1 MRAAV
6 IDNGIVVNIIEVQS
20 LDFLPGLV
28 DAAGAGIGDRWDGA
42 AFSAP
47 PLPPAADLIA
57 MSEEA
62 IDAMLDA
69 KAIEWGY
76 KDGDRLARYASSGN
90 AQWKA
95 EAQAFLAWADACWEK
110 ALDIK
115 TQAEASGQIPSMG
128 DVLAQMPT
136 ITRPTAS

>member
-6 IDNGIVVNIIEVQS
+6 INNGIVANIIEVQA
-20 LDFLPGLV
+20 LDALPCLV
-28 DAAGAGIGDRWDGA
+28 DATGASIGDHWDGA
-42 AFSAP
+42 AFTAP
-47 PLPPAADLIA
+47 VLSPADLVA
-57 MSEEA
+57 STAEA

-69 KAIEWGY
+69 KAAEWGY

-95 EAQAFLAWADACWEK
+95 EAQAFLAWADGCWEK

-115 TQAEASGQIPSMG
+115 AQAEASGVIPTAG
-128 DVLAQMPT
+128 EVLAQMPA
-136 ITRPTAS
+136 ITRPVAS